1 MKIVHKTTV
10 SKTIQA
16 LKIITLSM
24 LIFGSTQALARK
36 PAVEPVQGI
45 SIDEYKEVSPAQE
58 KGFNFSNEERAPA
71 NNKVENAPEQKT
83 PESAPVSWW
92 PLLALPVGLAFM
104 MWNLLQ
110 KGAQKTQL
118 PDNVVHLP
126 KRKENNDDDH
136 IKKAS

>member
-1 MKIVHKTTV
+1 MKIVHKTPVQKIVQVFKIT
-10 SKTIQA
+10 TIS
-16 LKIITLSM
+16 I
-24 LIFGSTQALARK
+24 LIFGPVEALARK

-71 NNKVENAPEQKT
+71 NNQIENAPEQKA
-83 PESAPVSWW
+83 PESTPVSWW

-110 KGAQKTQL
+110 KGTEKTQL
-118 PDNVVHLP
+118 PNNVVPLP